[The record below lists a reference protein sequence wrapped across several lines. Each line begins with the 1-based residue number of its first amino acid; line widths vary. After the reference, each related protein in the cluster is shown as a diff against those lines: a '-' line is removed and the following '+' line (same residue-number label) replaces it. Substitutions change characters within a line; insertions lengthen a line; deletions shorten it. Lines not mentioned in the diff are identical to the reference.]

1 MRAADLARELD
12 LPANQMSFHL
22 RQLAKYGLVEEDP
35 TPARQARPGV
45 APGGA
50 GRVLGQSHRPREE
63 PGGKAASAVYRQ
75 HAAGW
80 GHVVV
85 DAAYAD
91 DRRDPKTFR
100 TVTEQ
105 AVRLTVEEAKELAAD
120 LDEVVTRWLDRTVAA
135 TPSGR
140 RTSGSRCSSPIPA
153 TGRLR
158 ATASRTDARPPA
170 ASDRGRGRDRARDRR
185 PAAAHQAL
193 PRGPRA
199 ARTGSFRGGPGA
211 AVRRRAGRRGG
222 PPHPRD
228 APAVVEMD
236 ATTWVDLATGALGW
250 TDAEAAGR
258 VRASGERA
266 DLSPYLPLT

>member
-1 MRAADLARELD
+1 MRDSRYDPGVTYPNRSQAVHDPQVLRAIAHPVRNRILTELAASGPMRAADLARELD

-35 TPARQARPGV
+35 DAGRDKRDRVWRPV
-45 APGGA
+45 APDGFS
-50 GRVLGQSHRPREE
+50 VNLTDLEKE

-120 LDEVVTRWLDRTVAA
+120 LDEVVTRWLDRT
-135 TPSGR
+135 
-140 RTSGSRCSSPIPA
+140 
-153 TGRLR
+153 
-158 ATASRTDARPPA
+158 
-170 ASDRGRGRDRARDRR
+170 RGRDPERSTYLWFSVLQPYPGDR
-185 PAAAHQAL
+185 PA
-193 PRGPRA
+193 
-199 ARTGSFRGGPGA
+199 PG
-211 AVRRRAGRRGG
+211 
-222 PPHPRD
+222 D
-228 APAVVEMD
+228 
-236 ATTWVDLATGALGW
+236 
-250 TDAEAAGR
+250 
-258 VRASGERA
+258 GEQ
-266 DLSPYLPLT
+266 D